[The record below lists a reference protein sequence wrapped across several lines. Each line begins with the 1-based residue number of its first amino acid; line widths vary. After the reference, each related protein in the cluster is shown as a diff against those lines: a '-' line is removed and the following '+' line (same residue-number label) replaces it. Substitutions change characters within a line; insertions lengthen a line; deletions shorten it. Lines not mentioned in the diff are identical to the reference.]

1 MNHEI
6 LGQLMDRWNN
16 DAVFR
21 AAVRSDPLAALATTG
36 LQLTAEEQAAV
47 QAMDWTLSDQELVAR
62 ASHAA

>member
-21 AAVRSDPLAALATTG
+21 ATVRSDPLAALATTG